1 MNVSDTRDGNKKD
14 SEAWYSLYK
23 GIIDIKEDKWSRVTV
38 NKRSTRT
45 SSITPLS

>member
-1 MNVSDTRDGNKKD
+1 MNISDTRDGNKKG

-23 GIIDIKEDKWSRVTV
+23 EVIDIKEDKWSWVTV
-38 NKRSTRT
+38 NKKSTRT